1 MVFSRSRF
9 TIFALVISTLSFA
22 VHAYRIHGLPQLFPP
37 FTIHTQIK
45 LWICFVGLA
54 VTLFDNKLPE
64 IVRYVIQPILVLGVI
79 LCVVFVIQLFFVML
93 SAWLF
98 FIMFVWISFMESTW
112 FPFGLGCLAL
122 LTYSPVF
129 ALIAFVRSA
138 RRIHNSVTK
147 KQISTWLIGG
157 TLAIVLLH
165 SILYKVQWDRAEK
178 FVQEE
183 DLRIEKLAGRDG
195 ISSSDARYIEY
206 MRNITPFRW
215 MLNGK
220 YQCERVSLSE
230 KICPFVNSIL
240 SVEECVHDNGCG
252 RSLLQL
258 AK

>member
-93 SAWLF
+93 FAWLF
-98 FIMFVWISFMESTW
+98 FWVV
-112 FPFGLGCLAL
+112 GLPL

>member
-37 FTIHTQIK
+37 FTIHTQIE
-45 LWICFVGLA
+45 LWICFAGLA

-93 SAWLF
+93 FAWLF
-98 FIMFVWISFMESTW
+98 FWVV
-112 FPFGLGCLAL
+112 GLPL
-122 LTYSPVF
+122 LTYSPVV

-206 MRNITPFRW
+206 MRNIAPFRW

-230 KICPFVNSIL
+230 KFCPFVNSIL

>member
-93 SAWLF
+93 FAWLF
-98 FIMFVWISFMESTW
+98 FWVV
-112 FPFGLGCLAL
+112 GLPL
-122 LTYSPVF
+122 LIYSPVF

>member
-37 FTIHTQIK
+37 FTIHTQIE
-45 LWICFVGLA
+45 LWICFAGLA

-93 SAWLF
+93 FAWLF
-98 FIMFVWISFMESTW
+98 FWVV
-112 FPFGLGCLAL
+112 GLPL
-122 LTYSPVF
+122 LIYSPVF

>member
-37 FTIHTQIK
+37 FTIHTQIE
-45 LWICFVGLA
+45 LWICFAGLA

-93 SAWLF
+93 FAWLF
-98 FIMFVWISFMESTW
+98 FWVV
-112 FPFGLGCLAL
+112 GLPL
-122 LTYSPVF
+122 LVYSPVV

-138 RRIHNSVTK
+138 CRIHNSVTK

-157 TLAIVLLH
+157 TLTIVLLH

-206 MRNITPFRW
+206 MRNIAPFRW

>member
-93 SAWLF
+93 FAWLF
-98 FIMFVWISFMESTW
+98 FWVV
-112 FPFGLGCLAL
+112 GLPL

-147 KQISTWLIGG
+147 N
-157 TLAIVLLH
+157 
-165 SILYKVQWDRAEK
+165 K
-178 FVQEE
+178 FRLGSLEE
-183 DLRIEKLAGRDG
+183 L
-195 ISSSDARYIEY
+195 
-206 MRNITPFRW
+206 
-215 MLNGK
+215 
-220 YQCERVSLSE
+220 
-230 KICPFVNSIL
+230 
-240 SVEECVHDNGCG
+240 
-252 RSLLQL
+252 
-258 AK
+258 